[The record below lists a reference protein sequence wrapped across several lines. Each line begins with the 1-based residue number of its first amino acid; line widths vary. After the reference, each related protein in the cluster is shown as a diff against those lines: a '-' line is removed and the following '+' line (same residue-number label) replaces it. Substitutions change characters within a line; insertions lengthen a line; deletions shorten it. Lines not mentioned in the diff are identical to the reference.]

1 MKHKV
6 RRIHFVGIGGA
17 GMSGIAEVLVTLGYQ
32 VSGSDLAVN
41 TATKRLSSLGV
52 RLSFEHLPANVEG
65 ADALVVSSAVRPDN
79 PEVIAA
85 RSRRIPV
92 VPRALMLAEL
102 MRLKQGVAIAG
113 THGKTTTTSLV
124 ASVLAEGG
132 LDPTF
137 VIGGRLTAAGSHARL
152 GGGDFI
158 VVEADESDAS
168 FLHLQPVIAVVTNID
183 ADHMDTYQHDFA
195 RLRQAFV
202 QFLQNLPFYGS
213 AVLCADDQHVR
224 EILPFVSKPVLMYGT
239 SADASVRA
247 EAIEHDAGRMR
258 FRARRDKAAALEVTL
273 NLPGRHNVL
282 NALAAIAVGTEI
294 GVADRAILRALA
306 EFHGVGRRFQRYG
319 EVALSGGGSF
329 TLVDDYAHHPAE
341 MTATLEAAR
350 GAFPG
355 RRLVLAFQPHRY
367 TRTRDLFEDFVKVL
381 STADALVLA
390 EVYPA
395 GEQPIVAADGR
406 ALAGERGAY
415 RWTRSAA
422 ELEVPATVQALLAAR
437 VDGLAENDKLVL
449 QTAAV
454 IGKRFSE
461 RVLRHI
467 VGLPTGEVDGSLGT
481 LERAEFIHGETETE
495 YVFRHPLTQEVAYG
509 SQLLE
514 RRVALHAAVARAL
527 EEVFADR
534 LGERAALIAHHW
546 EQARRPAQAARW
558 RRLAALRVARIQ
570 PRRPPRR

>member
-52 RLSFEHLPANVEG
+52 RLSFEHLPANVDG
-65 ADALVVSSAVRPDN
+65 ADAVVVSTAVRPDN

-224 EILPFVSKPVLMYGT
+224 EILPFVSKPLLMYGT

-258 FRARRDKAAALEVTL
+258 FKARRDKAGALEVTL

-294 GVADRAILRALA
+294 GVPDRAILKALA

-319 EVALSGGGSF
+319 DVTLSGGGSF
-329 TLVDDYAHHPAE
+329 TLVDDYGHHPAE

-355 RRLVLAFQPHRY
+355 RRIVLAFQPHRY

-381 STADALVLA
+381 STADALLLA

-395 GEQPIVAADGR
+395 GEAPIIAADGR
-406 ALAGERGAY
+406 SLAR
-415 RWTRSAA
+415 
-422 ELEVPATVQALLAAR
+422 
-437 VDGLAENDKLVL
+437 
-449 QTAAV
+449 AV
-454 IGKRFSE
+454 
-461 RVLRHI
+461 
-467 VGLPTGEVDGSLGT
+467 
-481 LERAEFIHGETETE
+481 
-495 YVFRHPLTQEVAYG
+495 
-509 SQLLE
+509 
-514 RRVALHAAVARAL
+514 RVAGKVEPVFVEDITAL
-527 EEVFADR
+527 P
-534 LGERAALIAHHW
+534 
-546 EQARRPAQAARW
+546 QAI
-558 RRLAALRVARIQ
+558 LRVAQSGDVVVTMGAGSIGNVAAQ
-570 PRRPPRR
+570 LT